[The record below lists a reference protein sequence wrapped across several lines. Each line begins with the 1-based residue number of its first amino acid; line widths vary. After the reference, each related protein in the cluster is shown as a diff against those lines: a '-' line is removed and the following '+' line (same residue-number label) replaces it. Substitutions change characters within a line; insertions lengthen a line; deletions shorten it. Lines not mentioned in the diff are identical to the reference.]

1 MNFLQLFPDRTP
13 VVCVTLFAFLRIP
26 FWPHVCS
33 VLLSHCAQQSHNKVF
48 FSPDFCQSIQLRVR
62 SPVNL
67 RSLWLFCYFYTK
79 LHVVFTCR
87 KALCHNDGH
96 VLTCC
101 QFYHSFLRCSHHHH
115 HYYLFFF
122 SVTIVAVLTVI
133 TLICLSLGSAL
144 HSSSFDDAAP
154 FLTPLRPPGE
164 DRWVKCSNGR
174 PRGIGG
180 RK

>member
-87 KALCHNDGH
+87 KARCHNDGH

-164 DRWVKCSNGR
+164 DRWVKWSNGR